1 MGFRNHFCS
10 CESAKL
16 KNSHKAI
23 AVLAAVGISAA
34 GFQTAAQAGS
44 RGVATGVGFGL
55 GLLIGSQMGKANNEK
70 SNSNQQNNGQRRVY
84 RKKRVS
90 YGDPK
95 IRKAQSALKYLGL
108 YNGKISGQKNQ
119 ATIDAILSYQSRKGY
134 TPSGVLSEEQ
144 RSILYTEAR
153 DQEALAKLGDPSIPS
168 SSQKEQNKRV
178 QLALKV
184 LNFYTGR
191 IDGQLGPNSR
201 RSITAYQQQNGKP
214 TTGII
219 VGNDFNDLVGEA
231 LDQIN
236 TRLASLNRSGS
247 AGNNRTAGR
256 GNIRP
261 IPNSQ
266 IRPNPASY
274 SGNTR
279 RDAITTATP
288 GQSGLNGNFAPIEK
302 IKADAKIRR
311 PNDIAIIIG
320 NRQYQKG
327 VPPVSYSHRDADAVK
342 AMIINDLGFSP
353 ENVIDVR
360 DAGQGAMRNVF
371 GSEKSHKAQL
381 WRYADA
387 DGNSNIF
394 VYYSG
399 HGAPEIKTGKAYLVP
414 VDADPNS
421 LEISGYPLTLMYE
434 NLQKIPAKSVTVML
448 DACFS
453 GDSSNGMLIKSAS
466 PLVAPTAPKTSGRNF
481 TVLTASSGIQL
492 ASWDD
497 RKGHGIFTSHMV
509 EGLKGSADSNG
520 DKKITAGELHAYV
533 KNRVRKAARRNH
545 GRDQQPSLDGDK
557 DLVLATY

>member
-1 MGFRNHFCS
+1 MDLNNHS
-10 CESAKL
+10 RSRDSIKL
-16 KNSHKAI
+16 KNRHKAI
-23 AVLAAVGISAA
+23 AVLAAIGITAA
-34 GFQTAAQAGS
+34 GFHTTAQAGR

-70 SNSNQQNNGQRRVY
+70 SNAGQQNNRQRPVY

-95 IRKAQSALKYLGL
+95 VRKAQTALKYLGL
-108 YNGKISGQKNQ
+108 YNGKITGQKNQ
-119 ATIDAILSYQSRKGY
+119 ATIDAILSYQSKKGY

-153 DQEALAKLGDPSIPS
+153 DQEALAKLGDPTIPS
-168 SSQKEQNKRV
+168 SSQRDQNKRI

-219 VGNDFNDLVGEA
+219 VGNDFQDLVGEA

-236 TRLASLNRSGS
+236 TRMAALNNSAPGS
-247 AGNNRTAGR
+247 NKRTAR
-256 GNIRP
+256 QV
-261 IPNSQ
+261 Q
-266 IRPNPASY
+266 IRPNPAAYTGRVIHRSEN
-274 SGNTR
+274 STG
-279 RDAITTATP
+279 AVIK
-288 GQSGLNGNFAPIEK
+288 GNFAPIEK
-302 IKADAKIRR
+302 IRADAKIRR

-387 DGNSNIF
+387 DGKSNIF

-421 LEISGYPLTLMYE
+421 LEISGYPLTLMYQ

-466 PLVAPTAPKTSGRNF
+466 PLVAPTAPKTSGKNF

-509 EGLKGSADSNG
+509 EGLKGPADANG

-545 GRDQQPSLDGDK
+545 GRDQQPALDGDK
-557 DLVLATY
+557 DQVLATY